1 MSNRPCDKNK
11 KDKVL
16 GKINLLQFVLHTTAP
31 PALQMCS
38 DRLGDIFVL
47 PWASPS
53 AVDVLAFH
61 RGLGLSRNAISCVS
75 EAHSSKSP
83 HPHHHH
89 HYHHPSPTPHKNKK
103 EKKRKTPTTTEV
115 FFLRDKTKL
124 PRTHPHIPECI
135 AAAYPSESRS
145 HMLPRWEGV
154 FLFAQVGSGVTHGS
168 LSSAV
173 GVVRRRGTNKHPRTP
188 ATPPPSV
195 PFSCSALPDGVEH
208 NTLRPPQPTRLHG
221 GHKWCGK

>member
-83 HPHHHH
+83 HPHHRH

-124 PRTHPHIPECI
+124 TRTHPHIPECI
-135 AAAYPSESRS
+135 AAAAYPSESRS

-154 FLFAQVGSGVTHGS
+154 FCLRKWAAVSLTALWAQPWESCEGEALTST
-168 LSSAV
+168 
-173 GVVRRRGTNKHPRTP
+173 RE
-188 ATPPPSV
+188 PPP
-195 PFSCSALPDGVEH
+195 PLHPPCLFLALHCQMV
-208 NTLRPPQPTRLHG
+208 
-221 GHKWCGK
+221 

>member
-16 GKINLLQFVLHTTAP
+16 GKINLLQFVLHAAAP
-31 PALQMCS
+31 PAPQMCS

-75 EAHSSKSP
+75 EAHGSKSL

-89 HYHHPSPTPHKNKK
+89 HYHHPSFSNSPKDGEE
-103 EKKRKTPTTTEV
+103 EKVETNTNYYWSV
-115 FFLRDKTKL
+115 FLRDNT
-124 PRTHPHIPECI
+124 
-135 AAAYPSESRS
+135 SRLHVQYTS
-145 HMLPRWEGV
+145 P
-154 FLFAQVGSGVTHGS
+154 
-168 LSSAV
+168 
-173 GVVRRRGTNKHPRTP
+173 HPR
-188 ATPPPSV
+188 V
-195 PFSCSALPDGVEH
+195 HCSAEPLGEQITYAS
-208 NTLRPPQPTRLHG
+208 TLGGCFFVCASGQRCHSRLFELSRGSRAKARH
-221 GHKWCGK
+221 